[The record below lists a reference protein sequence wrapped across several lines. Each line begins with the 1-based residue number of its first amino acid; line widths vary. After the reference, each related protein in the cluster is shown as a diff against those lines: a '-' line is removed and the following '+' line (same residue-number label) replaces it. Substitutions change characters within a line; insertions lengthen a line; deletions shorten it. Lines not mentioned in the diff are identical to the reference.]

1 MNLNEK
7 GRQFPKGLRV
17 MKEPMGGT
25 TNQSHIHIEEDF
37 SRVHLF
43 GGQEPV
49 QLKAVE
55 VRAVGYSVSGL
66 VDNVYHEW
74 GIHWKVLGFPLPM
87 VCRCGGVAVQRQ
99 CPCSRGGRPGRRRK
113 QSEGRRSARRP
124 WRSGPTT
131 RTGASWNGP
140 GSPSPIP
147 KSSSSSDRCHLSAE
161 MATGMPTVDTAWL
174 R

>member
-17 MKEPMGGT
+17 MKEPMGGMA
-25 TNQSHIHIEEDF
+25 NQSHIHIEEDF

-55 VRAVGYSVSGL
+55 VRAVGCSGPEL
-66 VDNVYHEW
+66 VNNVCHEW
-74 GIHWKVLGFPLPM
+74 GIHWKVLGFPLLC
-87 VCRCGGVAVQRQ
+87 CRCGGVAVQRQ
-99 CPCSRGGRPGRRRK
+99 CPCSRGGRPGRRKR
-113 QSEGRRSARRP
+113 QSGGRRSARRP
-124 WRSGPTT
+124 WRSGLTT
-131 RTGASWNGP
+131 QTGASWNGP
-140 GSPSPIP
+140 GLPSPIH
-147 KSSSSSDRCHLSAE
+147 KNSSSSDCCHLSAK
-161 MATGMPTVDTAWL
+161 MAVVHAAVNTAWP